1 MTSKILKL
9 NTKQNSS
16 FQNVFIIKTQ
26 TYANMYLNKREN
38 AKLDLGKDLQ
48 ILKVW
53 TKLCGIILALW
64 AQPTKFPRLV
74 WFEQFVQRHQSI
86 LYHTKHINL
95 ILGRSWRSRGRLAR
109 LLWTLTI
116 LMGSE
121 STHHR
126 GYYHPTVG
134 I

>member
-16 FQNVFIIKTQ
+16 SQNVFIIKTQ

-53 TKLCGIILALW
+53 TKLCGIILAL
-64 AQPTKFPRLV
+64 
-74 WFEQFVQRHQSI
+74 
-86 LYHTKHINL
+86 
-95 ILGRSWRSRGRLAR
+95 
-109 LLWTLTI
+109 
-116 LMGSE
+116 
-121 STHHR
+121 
-126 GYYHPTVG
+126 
-134 I
+134 